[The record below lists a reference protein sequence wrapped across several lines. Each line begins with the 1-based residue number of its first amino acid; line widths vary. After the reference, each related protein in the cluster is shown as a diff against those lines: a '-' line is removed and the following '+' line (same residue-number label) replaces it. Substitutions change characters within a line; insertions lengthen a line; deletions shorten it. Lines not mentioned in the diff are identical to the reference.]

1 MANNL
6 YRKEAIEYKKSHWKG
21 KALLL
26 AGIPT
31 WIVTLLSLV
40 FFISL
45 ILTLRFCSY
54 TQRIDVR
61 GEVITVPHSINVFS
75 PQQGFILNKYINVGS
90 IVEKGTPLY
99 EIDVSRN
106 TTVGNVSDT
115 MNEVFSQKIANAEK
129 IIQKTL
135 QSKQETLDVL
145 NKQIHRHKV
154 SLKETNKMLA
164 DTNVGLA
171 KMKENLS
178 SYDTYLKKGLIT
190 KDQYNYQH
198 SLYFQ
203 QQSTY
208 QSLVS
213 HLSVTCQ
220 SKDATRVTIESI
232 RKRLGNQGR

>member
-190 KDQYNYQH
+190 KDQY
-198 SLYFQ
+198 
-203 QQSTY
+203 
-208 QSLVS
+208 
-213 HLSVTCQ
+213 
-220 SKDATRVTIESI
+220 
-232 RKRLGNQGR
+232 